1 MEREDEVDIAVRFKG
16 QMAERSEEVKRHL
29 GVKYN
34 TELIRVLVN
43 KEYRKM
49 METKEKVADDLKDLA
64 AILQQQFPPEFVAH
78 VKRLPWRTITLA
90 DLVRE
95 WKKWRALGRK
105 SYTELENL

>member
-1 MEREDEVDIAVRFKG
+1 MDGEDEVDIAVRFKG
-16 QMAERSEEVKRHL
+16 QMAERSKVVKRHL

-64 AILQQQFPPEFVAH
+64 SVIKQSFPAEFVAH
-78 VKRLPWRTITLA
+78 VKRLPRRTMTLA
-90 DLVRE
+90 DLAEE
-95 WKKWRALGRK
+95 WKKWPRK
-105 SYTELENL
+105 